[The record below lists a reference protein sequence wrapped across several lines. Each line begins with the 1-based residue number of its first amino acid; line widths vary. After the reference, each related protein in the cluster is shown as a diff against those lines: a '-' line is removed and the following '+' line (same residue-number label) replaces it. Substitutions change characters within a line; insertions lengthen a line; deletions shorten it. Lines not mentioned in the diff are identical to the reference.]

1 MLGYAMVKP
10 FAEQSMDL
18 IPLQMVTDAKDNYDK
33 CNSGTPTYG
42 SQKSL
47 SFTIA
52 WIRSMLRKDPTEMKW
67 TATDNMFVNGGT
79 KLMKL
84 DDMAGIL
91 QSNEW
96 CVTFSFVKQQTVKKQ
111 TKPASVDSL
120 VLGQAVDLKNPMFGH
135 LLDLSE
141 LVV

>member
-1 MLGYAMVKP
+1 
-10 FAEQSMDL
+10 
-18 IPLQMVTDAKDNYDK
+18 
-33 CNSGTPTYG
+33 
-42 SQKSL
+42 
-47 SFTIA
+47 
-52 WIRSMLRKDPTEMKW
+52 MKW
-67 TATDNMFVNGGT
+67 TATDNMFVDGGT

-84 DDMAGIL
+84 DHMARIL

-96 CVTFSFVKQQTVKKQ
+96 CVTFSPSLVKQQTVKKQ

>member
-1 MLGYAMVKP
+1 
-10 FAEQSMDL
+10 
-18 IPLQMVTDAKDNYDK
+18 
-33 CNSGTPTYG
+33 
-42 SQKSL
+42 
-47 SFTIA
+47 
-52 WIRSMLRKDPTEMKW
+52 
-67 TATDNMFVNGGT
+67 
-79 KLMKL
+79 MKL
-84 DDMAGIL
+84 DHVARIL

-96 CVTFSFVKQQTVKKQ
+96 CVTFSPSFVKQQTVKKQ